1 MNVVDTSGWLEY
13 FGEGTNAAFF
23 APIIEATEELVVPV
37 VVLAEV
43 FKRVLQS
50 HGDRSALKAIAAM
63 HRGRVV
69 NLDSTTAMSAAHLS
83 LRHQIPLID
92 GIVLATARVEGATL
106 WTQDPHFEGILG
118 VRFIEARRDLA

>member
-1 MNVVDTSGWLEY
+1 MNVVDTSGWIEY
-13 FGEGTNAAFF
+13 FGEGPNAAFF
-23 APIIEATEELVVPV
+23 APIVENTDELVVPV
-37 VVLAEV
+37 VILAEV

-50 HGDRSALKAIAAM
+50 HGDGAALKAIAAM
-63 HRGRVV
+63 QRGQVV

-92 GIVLATARVEGATL
+92 SIVLAAARAEGATL

-118 VRFIEARRDLA
+118 VRFLEASRDLA